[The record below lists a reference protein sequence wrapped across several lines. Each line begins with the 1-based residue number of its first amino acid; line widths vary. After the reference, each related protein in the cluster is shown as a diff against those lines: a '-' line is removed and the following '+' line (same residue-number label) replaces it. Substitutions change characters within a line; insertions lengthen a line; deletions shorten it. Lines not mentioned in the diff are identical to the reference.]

1 MPYWRLSNFY
11 FFYFALLG
19 AVAPFMPLY
28 LEHLGFSP
36 ARIGELLALPMLM
49 RCLAPN
55 LWGWL
60 GDKTGQRL
68 LIVRWGA
75 LLTLFGFALIFYR
88 QDYAW
93 LVLVMLLHAFF
104 WHAILPQFEVLT
116 FAHLRQ
122 RPERYS
128 RIRAWG
134 SVGFIVTVVLMGRVF
149 DLRGLGDYP
158 WMVCLIMLGILA
170 SSLLVPAPDADHA
183 GTTVSV
189 AVQSV
194 KSIVRRRPV
203 WVFYLGVM
211 LMQVSHGP
219 YYSFLSIYLGELG
232 YSRTVTGWLWSLG
245 VFAEIALFLL
255 MPHILLRFSVRQVLL
270 ASLLLAAIRWLLLGH
285 LADQIVWLLLIQL
298 LHAATFG
305 SFHTGAMQFVQQ
317 QFPRSSQGMG
327 QALYVSF
334 SGVGA
339 ALGAL
344 YAGYLWQPFGP
355 VITFT
360 VASVAA
366 ALAAVILYGGLHS
379 EREVVRSAPGKN

>member
-28 LEHLGFSP
+28 LEYLGFSP

-60 GDKTGQRL
+60 GDRTGRRL

-75 LLTLFGFALIFYR
+75 LLTLAGFALIFIR
-88 QDYAW
+88 QDYGW

-116 FAHLRQ
+116 FTHLRHQ
-122 RPERYS
+122 PERYS
-128 RIRAWG
+128 KIRVWG
-134 SVGFIVTVVLMGRVF
+134 SVGFIVTVVLMGWSF
-149 DLRGLGDYP
+149 DLYGLGGYP
-158 WMVCLIMLGILA
+158 LLVCLIMLGILA
-170 SSLLVPAPDADHA
+170 SSMLVPATAGEYSRRTHA
-183 GTTVSV
+183 AGDGIRTIL
-189 AVQSV
+189 Q
-194 KSIVRRRPV
+194 RRPV
-203 WVFYLGVM
+203 WIFYLGVM

-245 VFAEIALFLL
+245 VLAEIVLFLL
-255 MPHILLRFSVRQVLL
+255 MPRILLRFSVRQVLL
-270 ASLLLAAIRWLLLGH
+270 ASFALAALRWLMLGH
-285 LADQIVWLLLIQL
+285 LADQIIWLLLIQL

-317 QFPRSSQGMG
+317 QFPAGRQGMG
-327 QALYVSF
+327 QALYVSL

-339 ALGAL
+339 AVGAL
-344 YAGYLWQPFGP
+344 YAGYLWQPAGP
-355 VITFT
+355 ATTFA
-360 VASVAA
+360 VASAAA
-366 ALAAVILYGGLHS
+366 ALAGVILFFGLR
-379 EREVVRSAPGKN
+379 REQHESSVCIS

>member
-28 LEHLGFSP
+28 LEYLGFTP

-60 GDKTGQRL
+60 GDRTGQRL

-75 LLTLFGFALIFYR
+75 LLTLLGFALIFIR
-88 QDYAW
+88 QDYLW

-116 FAHLRQ
+116 FGHLKQ
-122 RPERYS
+122 QPERYS
-128 RIRAWG
+128 RVRLWG
-134 SVGFIVTVVLMGRVF
+134 SVGFIVTVVLMGQVF
-149 DLRGLGDYP
+149 DRDGLGSYP
-158 WMVCLIMLGILA
+158 VLVCLIMLGILA
-170 SSLLVPAPDADHA
+170 SSLWVPAAAEKTASHMDA
-183 GTTVSV
+183 GP
-189 AVQSV
+189 VQGIRA
-194 KSIVRRRPV
+194 IVRRRPV

-232 YSRTVTGWLWSLG
+232 YSRTLTGWLWSLG
-245 VFAEIALFLL
+245 VLAEIVLFLL
-255 MPHILLRFSVRQVLL
+255 MPRILTRFSVRQVLL
-270 ASLLLAAIRWLLLGH
+270 ASFVLAALRWLMLGH
-285 LADQIVWLLLIQL
+285 LADSIGWLVLIQL

-317 QFPRSSQGMG
+317 QFPRGRQGMG
-327 QALYVSF
+327 QALYVSL

-339 ALGAL
+339 AIGAL
-344 YAGYLWQPFGP
+344 YAGYLWQPAGP
-355 VITFT
+355 ALTFA
-360 VASVAA
+360 VASAAAAVAA
-366 ALAAVILYGGLHS
+366 GISIFGLKGEQHES
-379 EREVVRSAPGKN
+379 SVRIS

>member
-28 LEHLGFSP
+28 LEYLGFSP

-60 GDKTGQRL
+60 GDRTGRRL

-75 LLTLFGFALIFYR
+75 LLTLAGFALIFIR

-93 LVLVMLLHAFF
+93 LALVMLLHAFF

-116 FAHLRQ
+116 FGHLKNQ
-122 RPERYS
+122 PERYS
-128 RIRAWG
+128 KIRLWG

-149 DLRGLGDYP
+149 DAYGLGGYP
-158 WMVCLIMLGILA
+158 ALVCLIMLGILL
-170 SSLLVPAPDADHA
+170 SSMLVPAADGQEPRAHESSGQGLVTILKHRA
-183 GTTVSV
+183 
-189 AVQSV
+189 
-194 KSIVRRRPV
+194 V

-232 YSRTVTGWLWSLG
+232 YSRMATGWLWSLG
-245 VFAEIALFLL
+245 VLAEIVLFML
-255 MPHILLRFSVRQVLL
+255 MPRILLRFSVRQVLL
-270 ASLLLAAIRWLLLGH
+270 ASFLLAAIRWLMLGH
-285 LADQIVWLLLIQL
+285 LADQIAWLLLIQL

-305 SFHTGAMQFVQQ
+305 SFHTAAMQFVQQ
-317 QFPRSSQGMG
+317 QFPVGRQGMG
-327 QALYVSF
+327 QALYVSL

-339 ALGAL
+339 AIGAL
-344 YAGYLWQPFGP
+344 YAGYLWQPAGP
-355 VITFT
+355 AITFA
-360 VASVAA
+360 VASAAA
-366 ALAAVILYGGLHS
+366 ALAGIALFFGLKG
-379 EREVVRSAPGKN
+379 ERHEPSVRIS

>member
-75 LLTLFGFALIFYR
+75 LLTLLGFALIFYR

-122 RPERYS
+122 QPERYS
-128 RIRAWG
+128 RIRVWG

-170 SSLLVPAPDADHA
+170 SSVLVPAPGDEHRGAA
-183 GTTVSV
+183 ASA

-194 KSIVRRRPV
+194 SSIMRRRPV

-245 VFAEIALFLL
+245 VLAEIALFLL
-255 MPHILLRFSVRQVLL
+255 MPRILLRFSVRQVLL
-270 ASLLLAAIRWLLLGH
+270 VSLLLAAVRWLLLGN
-285 LADQIVWLLLIQL
+285 LADQILWLLLIQL

-344 YAGYLWQPFGP
+344 YAGYLWQPAGP
-355 VITFT
+355 EITFAL
-360 VASVAA
+360 ASAAA
-366 ALAAVILYGGLHS
+366 ALAAVILYGGLRS
-379 EREVVRSAPGKN
+379 ERARS